1 MRLFGPQFL
10 EVFNATMLG
19 WQISGLQWHLRKIE
33 PHRRRL
39 NRVNAG
45 RRLVGGEVPMEAP
58 LQEEQRKLEMDPGV
72 ATTRYDIYYYY
83 FFLFLI

>member
-1 MRLFGPQFL
+1 
-10 EVFNATMLG
+10 MLG
-19 WQISGLQWHLRKIE
+19 GAWWGE
-33 PHRRRL
+33 GRL
-39 NRVNAG
+39 
-45 RRLVGGEVPMEAP
+45 EAP

>member
-1 MRLFGPQFL
+1 MKLVRLFGPQFL

-33 PHRRRL
+33 PHPRRL

-45 RRLVGGEVPMEAP
+45 RRLVGGVALGGPAAGPTSVRGGAPEA
-58 LQEEQRKLEMDPGV
+58 
-72 ATTRYDIYYYY
+72 A
-83 FFLFLI
+83 